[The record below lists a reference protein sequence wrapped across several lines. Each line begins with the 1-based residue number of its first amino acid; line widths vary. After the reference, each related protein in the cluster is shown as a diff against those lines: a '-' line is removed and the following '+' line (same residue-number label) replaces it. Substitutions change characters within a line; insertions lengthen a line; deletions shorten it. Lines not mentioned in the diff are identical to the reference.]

1 VSVAGAGSGSVPIM
15 GVDDWAEAQPLLS
28 ERLALE
34 PLRVEHADEMAPLL
48 DDPALHTFIGGK
60 PASLQELRT
69 RYAQQVVGR
78 PPDGSQRW
86 LNWIVR
92 RRDDGQAVGFV
103 QATISEQTGDLTADV
118 AWVVAVSQQRSGY
131 AREAAQL
138 MTDWLRQQHVH
149 LVVAHVHP
157 QHHAS
162 NAVARWIGLT
172 PTDTQVDGEVR
183 WQG

>member
-1 VSVAGAGSGSVPIM
+1 M
-15 GVDDWAEAQPLLS
+15 GVDDWAEAQPLLG

-34 PLRVEHADEMAPLL
+34 PLRVEHADEMAPVL
-48 DDPALHTFIGGK
+48 DDPTLHTFIGGN
-60 PASLQELRT
+60 PATLQELHV
-69 RYAQQVVGR
+69 RYAQQVVGQS
-78 PPDGSQRW
+78 PDGSQRW

-103 QATISEQTGDLTADV
+103 QATISDQAGDSTADL
-118 AWVVAVSQQRSGY
+118 AWVVAASQQRRGY

-138 MTDWLRQQHVH
+138 MADWLRQQHVH

-172 PTDTQVDGEVR
+172 PSDAQVDGEVR